1 MNRQAA
7 DRQMEDIYLSAASFL
22 TMRMII
28 LKRIFTAAALCIT
41 LCAATNSAAQ
51 EQLRPYEK
59 WETTQFVA
67 LSGHQPIDYVTADN
81 NWEITYNLRTPQTA
95 GELRGKG
102 IPCSDSQLMLLEVGG
117 IIEKTG
123 GKWHTAIPILDKRQT
138 DSLRI
143 FSKTVTDD
151 IYGKNKQD
159 FITLANTIKDMG
171 WQANTLSLMFSYLLD
186 GRMWTKL
193 LLFDDAGQHATWSGC
208 YWILYE
214 PRRGTKYGTNGY
226 GEQDLCLTYI
236 DSGIAPSPDT
246 MDECADEIRR
256 NGKITDAVLAEKLAK
271 YGMVDA
277 QGNALF
283 PIIRRQDDAFHQT
296 VNRLTEN
303 ISTALKGYCCS
314 MSLQFGIKEEAVA
327 TVALYH
333 EVMWELMDRMEK
345 DRIFTMPGNLKDSN
359 KRGDGISN
367 LVFYVEEGLM
377 Q

>member
-1 MNRQAA
+1 
-7 DRQMEDIYLSAASFL
+7 MEYIYLSAASFL
-22 TMRMII
+22 TRRMII

-41 LCAATNSAAQ
+41 LWTATNSAAQ

-102 IPCSDSQLMLLEVGG
+102 IQCSDSQLMLLEVGG
-117 IIEKTG
+117 IIERTG

-138 DSLRI
+138 DSLRL
-143 FSKTVTDD
+143 FSKTVADD

-193 LLFDDAGQHATWSGC
+193 LLFNDAGRHATWSGC

-214 PRRGTKYGTNGY
+214 PRQGAKYGTNGY
-226 GEQDLCLTYI
+226 GEQDLCLTYT
-236 DSGIAPSPDT
+236 DSDIAPSPDT

-256 NGKITDAVLAEKLAK
+256 NGKINDPALVKKLAK
-271 YGMVDA
+271 YGLVDA

-283 PIIRRQDDAFHQT
+283 PIIKRQDDAFHQT

-303 ISTALKGYCCS
+303 ISAALKGYCGS

-327 TVALYH
+327 KVALYH

-345 DRIFTMPGNLKDSN
+345 DRIFTVPGNIKYSN
-359 KRGDGISN
+359 RHDDGIGN
-367 LVFYVEEGLM
+367 LLFYVEGGLM

>member
-1 MNRQAA
+1 MFKHLLAA
-7 DRQMEDIYLSAASFL
+7 TTMSF
-22 TMRMII
+22 
-28 LKRIFTAAALCIT
+28 IT
-41 LCAATNSAAQ
+41 LTATTSAAQ
-51 EQLRPYEK
+51 EPVRPYEK
-59 WETTQFVA
+59 WEATQFVA

-102 IPCSDSQLMLLEVGG
+102 IQCSDSQLMLLEVGG
-117 IIEKTG
+117 IIEKSS

-143 FSKTVTDD
+143 FSKTVADD

-159 FITLANTIKDMG
+159 LISLANTIKDMG

-214 PRRGTKYGTNGY
+214 PRQGAKYGTNGY
-226 GEQDLCLTYI
+226 GEQDLCLTYT
-236 DSGIAPSPDT
+236 DSDIAPSPDT
-246 MDECADEIRR
+246 MDECADKIRR
-256 NGKITDAVLAEKLAK
+256 NGKINDPALVKKLAK
-271 YGMVDA
+271 YGLVDA

-283 PIIRRQDDAFHQT
+283 PIIKRQDDAFHQT

-303 ISTALKGYCCS
+303 ISAALKGYCGS
-314 MSLQFGIKEEAVA
+314 MSSQFGIKKETVA

-345 DRIFTMPGNLKDSN
+345 DRIFTVPGNIKYSN
-359 KRGDGISN
+359 RHDDGIGN
-367 LVFYVEEGLM
+367 LLFYVEGGLM

>member
-7 DRQMEDIYLSAASFL
+7 DRQMEYIYLSAASFL
-22 TMRMII
+22 TMTTTMF
-28 LKRIFTAAALCIT
+28 KRIFTAAALCISLWT
-41 LCAATNSAAQ
+41 ATNSAAQ

-59 WETTQFVA
+59 WEATQFVA
-67 LSGHQPIDYVTADN
+67 LSGHQPSDYVTADN

-117 IIEKTG
+117 IIERTG
-123 GKWHTAIPILDKRQT
+123 RKWHTTVPILDKQQT
-138 DSLRI
+138 DSLRL
-143 FSKTVTDD
+143 FSKTVADD
-151 IYGKNKQD
+151 IYSKNRQH
-159 FITLANTIKDMG
+159 FISLASTIKDMG

-214 PRRGTKYGTNGY
+214 PRQGAKYGTNGY

-246 MDECADEIRR
+246 MDKCADEIRR

-271 YGMVDA
+271 YGLVDA

-283 PIIRRQDDAFHQT
+283 PIIRQQDDAFHQT

-303 ISTALKGYCCS
+303 ISAALKGYCGS
-314 MSLQFGIKEEAVA
+314 MSSQFSFKKEAVA

-333 EVMWELMDRMEK
+333 EVMWELMDRMTDEGV
-345 DRIFTMPGNLKDSN
+345 FTVPDVLKDGKKHGGSI
-359 KRGDGISN
+359 GN
-367 LVFYVEEGLM
+367 LVFYVEGGLM

>member
-1 MNRQAA
+1 
-7 DRQMEDIYLSAASFL
+7 MEYIYLSAASFL
-22 TMRMII
+22 TMTTTMF
-28 LKRIFTAAALCIT
+28 KRIFTAAALCISLWT
-41 LCAATNSAAQ
+41 ATNSAAQ

-59 WETTQFVA
+59 WEATQFVA
-67 LSGHQPIDYVTADN
+67 LSGHQPSDYVTADN

-117 IIEKTG
+117 IIERTG
-123 GKWHTAIPILDKRQT
+123 RKWHTTVPILDKQQT
-138 DSLRI
+138 DSLRL
-143 FSKTVTDD
+143 FSKTVADD
-151 IYGKNKQD
+151 IYSKNRQH
-159 FITLANTIKDMG
+159 FISLASTIKDMG

-214 PRRGTKYGTNGY
+214 PRQGAKYGTNGY

-246 MDECADEIRR
+246 MDKCADEIRR

-277 QGNALF
+277 RGNALF
-283 PIIRRQDDAFHQT
+283 PIIRQQDDAFHQT

-303 ISTALKGYCCS
+303 ISAALKGYCGS
-314 MSLQFGIKEEAVA
+314 MSSQFGFKEEAVA

-333 EVMWELMDRMEK
+333 EVMWELMDRMTDEGV
-345 DRIFTMPGNLKDSN
+345 FTVPDVLKDGKKHGGSI
-359 KRGDGISN
+359 GN
-367 LVFYVEEGLM
+367 LVFYVEGGLM

>member
-1 MNRQAA
+1 M
-7 DRQMEDIYLSAASFL
+7 SF
-22 TMRMII
+22 
-28 LKRIFTAAALCIT
+28 IT
-41 LCAATNSAAQ
+41 LAATNSTAQ

-59 WETTQFVA
+59 WEATQFVA

-102 IPCSDSQLMLLEVGG
+102 IQCSDSQLMLLEVGG
-117 IIEKTG
+117 IIEKSG

-138 DSLRI
+138 DSLRL
-143 FSKTVTDD
+143 FSKTVADD
-151 IYGKNKQD
+151 IYGKNRQD
-159 FITLANTIKDMG
+159 FITLANIIKDTG

-214 PRRGTKYGTNGY
+214 PRQGTKYGTNGY

-246 MDECADEIRR
+246 MDKCANEMRR

-271 YGMVDA
+271 YGLVDA

-283 PIIRRQDDAFHQT
+283 PIIKRQDNAFHQT

-303 ISTALKGYCCS
+303 ISTALKGYCGS

-345 DRIFTMPGNLKDSN
+345 DGIFTVPGNLKDSN
-359 KRGDGISN
+359 RHGDGIGN
-367 LVFYVEEGLM
+367 LMFYVEGGLM

>member
-7 DRQMEDIYLSAASFL
+7 DRQMEYIYLSAASFL

-28 LKRIFTAAALCIT
+28 LKRIFTVAALCIT
-41 LCAATNSAAQ
+41 LWTATNSAAQ

-59 WETTQFVA
+59 WEATQFVA

-138 DSLRI
+138 DSLRL
-143 FSKTVTDD
+143 FSKTVADD

-193 LLFDDAGQHATWSGC
+193 LLFDDAGQHATWCGC

-214 PRRGTKYGTNGY
+214 PRQGAKYGTNGY

-236 DSGIAPSPDT
+236 DCGIAPSSDT

-256 NGKITDAVLAEKLAK
+256 NGKITDAILAEKLAR
-271 YGMVDA
+271 YGLVDA

-283 PIIRRQDDAFHQT
+283 PIIKRQDDAFHQT

-303 ISTALKGYCCS
+303 ISAALKGYCGS
-314 MSLQFGIKEEAVA
+314 MSSQFGFKEEAVA

-333 EVMWELMDRMEK
+333 EVMWELMDRMTDEGVFTIPDVLK
-345 DRIFTMPGNLKDSN
+345 DGKKRNDSIGNLM
-359 KRGDGISN
+359 
-367 LVFYVEEGLM
+367 FYVEGGLM

>member
-1 MNRQAA
+1 M
-7 DRQMEDIYLSAASFL
+7 
-22 TMRMII
+22 
-28 LKRIFTAAALCIT
+28 LKRVFIAAALS
-41 LCAATNSAAQ
+41 LMMLAAPQVAAQ
-51 EQLRPYEK
+51 ELLRPYEK
-59 WETTQFVA
+59 WEATQFVA
-67 LSGHQPIDYVTADN
+67 LSGHQPSDYVTADN

-117 IIEKTG
+117 IIERTG
-123 GKWHTAIPILDKRQT
+123 RKWHTTVPILDKRQT
-138 DSLRI
+138 DSLRL
-143 FSKTVTDD
+143 FSKTVADD
-151 IYGKNKQD
+151 IYSKNRQD
-159 FITLANTIKDMG
+159 FISLASTIKDMG

-214 PRRGTKYGTNGY
+214 PRQGAKYGTNGY

-246 MDECADEIRR
+246 MDKCADEIRR

-271 YGMVDA
+271 YGLVDA

-283 PIIRRQDDAFHQT
+283 PIIRQQDDAFHQT

-303 ISTALKGYCCS
+303 ISAALKGYCGS
-314 MSLQFGIKEEAVA
+314 MSSQFGFKEETVA

-333 EVMWELMDRMEK
+333 EVMWELMDRMTDEGV
-345 DRIFTMPGNLKDSN
+345 FTVPDVLKDGKKHGGSI
-359 KRGDGISN
+359 GN
-367 LVFYVEEGLM
+367 LVFYVEGGLM

>member
-1 MNRQAA
+1 MNKQAA
-7 DRQMEDIYLSAASFL
+7 DRQMEYIYLSAALFS
-22 TMRMII
+22 TMTTTMF
-28 LKRIFTAAALCIT
+28 KRIFTAAALCIS
-41 LCAATNSAAQ
+41 LWAATNSAAQ

-59 WETTQFVA
+59 WEATQFVA

-102 IPCSDSQLMLLEVGG
+102 IQYSDSQLMLLEIGG
-117 IIEKTG
+117 IIERTG

-138 DSLRI
+138 DSLRL
-143 FSKTVTDD
+143 FSKTVADD

-193 LLFDDAGQHATWSGC
+193 LLFDDAGRHATWSGC

-214 PRRGTKYGTNGY
+214 PRQGTKYGTNGY
-226 GEQDLCLTYI
+226 GKQDLCLTYT
-236 DSGIAPSPDT
+236 DSDIAPSPDT
-246 MDECADEIRR
+246 MDECANEIRR
-256 NGKITDAVLAEKLAK
+256 NGKINDPALVKKLAK

-277 QGNALF
+277 QGNTLF
-283 PIIRRQDDAFHQT
+283 PIIKRQDDAFHKT

-303 ISTALKGYCCS
+303 ISTALKGYCGS
-314 MSLQFGIKEEAVA
+314 MPLQFGIKEEAVA

-333 EVMWELMDRMEK
+333 EVMWELMDRMTDEGVFTIPDVLK
-345 DRIFTMPGNLKDSN
+345 DGKKRNDSIGNLM
-359 KRGDGISN
+359 
-367 LVFYVEEGLM
+367 FYVEGGLM

>member
-1 MNRQAA
+1 M
-7 DRQMEDIYLSAASFL
+7 SFITL
-22 TMRMII
+22 
-28 LKRIFTAAALCIT
+28 AAA
-41 LCAATNSAAQ
+41 NSAAQ

-59 WETTQFVA
+59 WKATQFVA

-81 NWEITYNLRTPQTA
+81 NWEITHNLRTPQTA

-102 IPCSDSQLMLLEVGG
+102 IQCSDSQLMLLEVGG
-117 IIEKTG
+117 IIEKSS

-143 FSKTVTDD
+143 FSKTVADD
-151 IYGKNKQD
+151 IYEKNKQD
-159 FITLANTIKDMG
+159 LISLANTIKDMG

-214 PRRGTKYGTNGY
+214 PRQGAKYGTNGY
-226 GEQDLCLTYI
+226 GEQDLCLTYT

-256 NGKITDAVLAEKLAK
+256 NGKINDPALVKKLAK
-271 YGMVDA
+271 YGLVDA

-283 PIIRRQDDAFHQT
+283 PIIKRQDDAFHQT

-303 ISTALKGYCCS
+303 ISAALKGYCGS

-327 TVALYH
+327 KVALYH

-345 DRIFTMPGNLKDSN
+345 DRIFTVPGNIKYSN
-359 KRGDGISN
+359 RHDDGIGN
-367 LVFYVEEGLM
+367 LLFYVEGGLM

>member
-1 MNRQAA
+1 MKKQAA
-7 DRQMEDIYLSAASFL
+7 DRQMEYIYLSAASFL
-22 TMRMII
+22 TMTTTMF
-28 LKRIFTAAALCIT
+28 KRIFTAAT
-41 LCAATNSAAQ
+41 LCFSMAAATNSAAQ
-51 EQLRPYEK
+51 EQIRPYEK
-59 WETTQFVA
+59 WEATQFVA
-67 LSGHQPIDYVTADN
+67 LSGRQPSDYVTADN

-95 GELRGKG
+95 GELCGKG

-117 IIEKTG
+117 IIERTG
-123 GKWHTAIPILDKRQT
+123 RKWHTTVPILDKRQT
-138 DSLRI
+138 DSLRL
-143 FSKTVTDD
+143 FSKTVADD
-151 IYGKNKQD
+151 IYSKNRQD
-159 FITLANTIKDMG
+159 FISLANTIKDMG

-214 PRRGTKYGTNGY
+214 PRQGAKYGTNGY

-236 DSGIAPSPDT
+236 DCGIAPSSDT

-277 QGNALF
+277 WGNALF
-283 PIIRRQDDAFHQT
+283 PIIKRQDDAFHQT

-303 ISTALKGYCCS
+303 ISAALKGYCGS
-314 MSLQFGIKEEAVA
+314 MSSQFGFKEEAVA

-333 EVMWELMDRMEK
+333 EVMWELMDRMTDEG
-345 DRIFTMPGNLKDSN
+345 IFTVPDVLKDGK
-359 KRGDGISN
+359 KRSGSIGN
-367 LVFYVEEGLM
+367 LVFYVEGGLM

>member
-1 MNRQAA
+1 MFKHLLAA
-7 DRQMEDIYLSAASFL
+7 TTMSF
-22 TMRMII
+22 
-28 LKRIFTAAALCIT
+28 IT
-41 LCAATNSAAQ
+41 LTATNSAAQ

-59 WETTQFVA
+59 WEATQFVA

-102 IPCSDSQLMLLEVGG
+102 IPCSDSQLMLLEIGG
-117 IIEKTG
+117 IIERTG

-138 DSLRI
+138 DSLRL
-143 FSKTVTDD
+143 FSKTAADD

-214 PRRGTKYGTNGY
+214 PRQGTKYGTNGY

-246 MDECADEIRR
+246 MDECANEIRR
-256 NGKITDAVLAEKLAK
+256 NGKINDPALVKKLMK

-283 PIIRRQDDAFHQT
+283 PIIKRQDDAFHQT

-303 ISTALKGYCCS
+303 ISTALKGYCGL
-314 MSLQFGIKEEAVA
+314 MSTQFGFKEEAVA

-333 EVMWELMDRMEK
+333 EVMWELMDMMGE
-345 DRIFTMPGNLKDSN
+345 DGIFTVPEILKDSN
-359 KRGDGISN
+359 KHGTGLKE
-367 LVFYVEEGLM
+367 LVFYVEGGLM

>member
-1 MNRQAA
+1 
-7 DRQMEDIYLSAASFL
+7 MEYIYLSAALFS
-22 TMRMII
+22 TMTTTMF
-28 LKRIFTAAALCIT
+28 KRIFTAAALCIS
-41 LCAATNSAAQ
+41 LWAATNSAAQ

-59 WETTQFVA
+59 WEATQFVA
-67 LSGHQPIDYVTADN
+67 LSGHQPIDYVTANN

-102 IPCSDSQLMLLEVGG
+102 IQCSDSQLMLLEIGG
-117 IIEKTG
+117 IIERTG

-143 FSKTVTDD
+143 FSKKVADD
-151 IYGKNKQD
+151 IYIKNQPD
-159 FITLANTIKDMG
+159 FIKLTNIIKDMG
-171 WQANTLSLMFSYLLD
+171 WEANTLSLMFSYLLD

-193 LLFDDAGQHATWSGC
+193 LLFDDAGKHATWSGC

-214 PRRGTKYGTNGY
+214 PRPDAKYGTNGY

-236 DSGIAPSPDT
+236 DSGIAPSTNT
-246 MDECADEIRR
+246 MDKCADEIRR
-256 NGKITDAVLAEKLAK
+256 NGKINDPALVKKLIK

-283 PIIRRQDDAFHQT
+283 PIIRRQDNAFHQT

-303 ISTALKGYCCS
+303 ISAALKGFCGS
-314 MSLQFGIKEEAVA
+314 MSSQFGIKEEAVA

-333 EVMWELMDRMEK
+333 EVMWELMDRMEE
-345 DRIFTMPGNLKDSN
+345 DGILTVPGILKDS
-359 KRGDGISN
+359 KRRGDGIGN
-367 LVFYVEEGLM
+367 LVFYIEGGLM

>member
-7 DRQMEDIYLSAASFL
+7 DRQMEYVYLSAASFL
-22 TMRMII
+22 TMTTTMS
-28 LKRIFTAAALCIT
+28 KRILTAAALCVSMA
-41 LCAATNSAAQ
+41 AATNSAAQ
-51 EQLRPYEK
+51 KQLRPYSK
-59 WETTQFVA
+59 WEATQFVA
-67 LSGHQPIDYVTADN
+67 LSGYQPSDYVTADN

-117 IIEKTG
+117 IIERTG

-143 FSKTVTDD
+143 FSQTVADD
-151 IYGKNKQD
+151 IYSKNRQH
-159 FITLANTIKDMG
+159 FISLANTIKDMG

-193 LLFDDAGQHATWSGC
+193 LLFDDADQHATWSGC

-214 PRRGTKYGTNGY
+214 PRQGAKYGTNGY

-236 DSGIAPSPDT
+236 DCGIAPSPDT

-256 NGKITDAVLAEKLAK
+256 NGKINDPALVKKLTK
-271 YGMVDA
+271 YGLVDA

-283 PIIRRQDDAFHQT
+283 PIIKRQDDAFHQT
-296 VNRLTEN
+296 INRLTEN
-303 ISTALKGYCCS
+303 ISAALKGYCGS
-314 MSLQFGIKEEAVA
+314 MSSQFGFKEEAVA

-333 EVMWELMDRMEK
+333 EVMWELMDRMTEEGV
-345 DRIFTMPGNLKDSN
+345 FTVPDVLKDGKKHGGSI
-359 KRGDGISN
+359 GN
-367 LVFYVEEGLM
+367 LVFYVEGGLM

>member
-1 MNRQAA
+1 M
-7 DRQMEDIYLSAASFL
+7 
-22 TMRMII
+22 
-28 LKRIFTAAALCIT
+28 LKRVFIAAALS
-41 LCAATNSAAQ
+41 LMMLAAPQVAAQ
-51 EQLRPYEK
+51 ELLRPYEK
-59 WETTQFVA
+59 WEATQFVA
-67 LSGHQPIDYVTADN
+67 LSGHQPSDYVTADN

-102 IPCSDSQLMLLEVGG
+102 IRCSDSQLMLLEVGG
-117 IIEKTG
+117 IIERTG
-123 GKWHTAIPILDKRQT
+123 RKWHTTVPILDKRQT
-138 DSLRI
+138 DSLRL
-143 FSKTVTDD
+143 FSKTVADD

-159 FITLANTIKDMG
+159 FITLSNIIKDMG

-193 LLFDDAGQHATWSGC
+193 LLFDDAGRHATWSGC

-214 PRRGTKYGTNGY
+214 PRQGTKYGTNGY
-226 GEQDLCLTYI
+226 GEQDLCLTYT
-236 DSGIAPSPDT
+236 DCSIAPSPDT

-256 NGKITDAVLAEKLAK
+256 NGKINDPALVKKLMK

-303 ISTALKGYCCS
+303 ISAALKGYYGS
-314 MSLQFGIKEEAVA
+314 MSSQFGFKEEAVA

-345 DRIFTMPGNLKDSN
+345 DRIFTVPDVLKDGK
-359 KRGDGISN
+359 KRGGSIGN
-367 LVFYVEEGLM
+367 LVFYVEGGLM